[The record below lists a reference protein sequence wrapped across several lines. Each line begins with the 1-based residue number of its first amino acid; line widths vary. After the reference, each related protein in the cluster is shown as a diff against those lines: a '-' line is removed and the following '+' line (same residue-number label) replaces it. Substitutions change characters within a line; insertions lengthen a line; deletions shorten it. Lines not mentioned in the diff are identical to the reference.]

1 LKIKD
6 LDVEKTIFRIH
17 YGHCEFLVMLFG
29 LTNAPAMF
37 MDLMNRLF
45 QPYLDKFVLVFIEDI
60 LVYSSLYLEHEQH
73 LRQIL
78 LTLREH
84 QLCAKLSKCEFWL
97 KKVIFLWHVI
107 SVEEISVDPKKV
119 EAILKWE
126 RSTNVI
132 EIRSILGLVGCYQR
146 FIEGFSTIVI
156 LMTRLIQ
163 KEIK

>member
-1 LKIKD
+1 MVKNKYLLLWIDDLFNQIKKARMFLKIDLRSRLYQLKIKD

-97 KKVIFLWHVI
+97 KKVIFL
-107 SVEEISVDPKKV
+107 
-119 EAILKWE
+119 
-126 RSTNVI
+126 
-132 EIRSILGLVGCYQR
+132 
-146 FIEGFSTIVI
+146 
-156 LMTRLIQ
+156 
-163 KEIK
+163 

>member
-1 LKIKD
+1 MVKNKYLLLWIDDLFNQIKKARMFLKIDLRSRLYQLKIKD

-84 QLCAKLSKCEFWL
+84 QLCAKLSKYEFWL
-97 KKVIFLWHVI
+97 KKLIFL
-107 SVEEISVDPKKV
+107 
-119 EAILKWE
+119 
-126 RSTNVI
+126 
-132 EIRSILGLVGCYQR
+132 
-146 FIEGFSTIVI
+146 
-156 LMTRLIQ
+156 
-163 KEIK
+163 